1 MAKKMPYVVGY
12 NWVKKKDLPW
22 NKDKL
27 LRNVDLEGLR
37 WRIVDA
43 KGLVLGRLASHLS
56 KLLQG
61 KDKPTYDPSK
71 DKGDVV
77 VVVNAKDIELTGRKF
92 DEKVY
97 KWHTG
102 YPGGLKQRTVREQW
116 ERDPTEILRKAVS
129 GMLPKN
135 NLRKARNR
143 KLKIFPGPEHTFVGS
158 KYENV
163 EFVPYELPERTIRMT
178 KKVEFLDHGKM
189 PEGFQ
194 PLNREWYEKMCRLY
208 KIANPYP
215 KQVGDVSSDGKL

>member
-1 MAKKMPYVVGY
+1 M
-12 NWVKKKDLPW
+12 
-22 NKDKL
+22 
-27 LRNVDLEGLR
+27 R

-135 NLRKARNR
+135 TLRK
-143 KLKIFPGPEHTFVGS
+143 
-158 KYENV
+158 
-163 EFVPYELPERTIRMT
+163 
-178 KKVEFLDHGKM
+178 
-189 PEGFQ
+189 
-194 PLNREWYEKMCRLY
+194 
-208 KIANPYP
+208 
-215 KQVGDVSSDGKL
+215 VSQ